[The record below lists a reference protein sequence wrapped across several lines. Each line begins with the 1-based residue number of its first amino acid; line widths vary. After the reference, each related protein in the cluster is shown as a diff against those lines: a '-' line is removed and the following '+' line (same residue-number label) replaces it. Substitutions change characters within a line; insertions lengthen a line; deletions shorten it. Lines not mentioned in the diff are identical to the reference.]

1 MADPGAACEIRISDR
16 IDPQNAERTIAPAD
30 PCVVGIDQL
39 GIDQQMLAVIQDD
52 ITNGRFSFQSNCR
65 HQACHSCFENL
76 RRDRNEIDSEYTPWR
91 YTQQGGS
98 TWKMTS
104 RQILADNLKILRA
117 RKGLSQEALAD
128 AAEIDRTYVSS
139 LERKKYSASIDR
151 LDRLAAQL
159 DVPTHYLLMPNM
171 PTGERG
177 D

>member
-1 MADPGAACEIRISDR
+1 
-16 IDPQNAERTIAPAD
+16 
-30 PCVVGIDQL
+30 
-39 GIDQQMLAVIQDD
+39 
-52 ITNGRFSFQSNCR
+52 
-65 HQACHSCFENL
+65 
-76 RRDRNEIDSEYTPWR
+76 
-91 YTQQGGS
+91 
-98 TWKMTS
+98 MTS